1 MRNPPEWFEDQ
12 NAHRCGVRR
21 DILRGSILVA
31 LDPESDDVLPAELFI
46 TQTVAAAGGD
56 ILSRD
61 LENYLVGHRGSPTRL
76 KTALFEVLFTLDDD
90 TVETVLEQALQH
102 HKDFARKL
110 HYGIRHNPAPPVRK
124 TTYLAILPRHRR
136 PKAVPPS
143 AVGYYQMHAREF
155 YEAPGMSAE
164 EARQAIKDGS
174 LRPTW
179 VNGRPVVSTDIET
192 GRQRTEKRTLLGE
205 VPLNRD
211 LVLRLGTQIFTP
223 QYTGSELQWHEHQL
237 SGFTYSDTPMTGRDV
252 ERHLR
257 AASSWEIA
265 ELRESYSDGFPM
277 GAIASIAASGLKLD
291 DLENDDYTRRRA
303 RAAGLS
309 GRPFKVHVIASGDR
323 FTQADAYS
331 LRESR

>member
-12 NAHRCGVRR
+12 DAHRCGVRR

-56 ILSRD
+56 ILTHD

-90 TVETVLEQALQH
+90 TVETILEQALRH
-102 HKDFARKL
+102 HKDFARKVTRL
-110 HYGIRHNPAPPVRK
+110 NPAPPVRK

-155 YEAPGMSAE
+155 YEAPGMTAE
-164 EARQAIKDGS
+164 QARQAIKDGS

-179 VNGRPVVSTDIET
+179 VNGRPVVGTDIET

-223 QYTGSELQWHEHQL
+223 QHDNQWHEHHL
-237 SGFTYSDTPMTGRDV
+237 SGFTYSDTPMTGHDV